1 MTTEPEGKIHS
12 KITIAAMMTL
22 QGNLA
27 CKLGSNHNKGR
38 DLRPIY

>member
-12 KITIAAMMTL
+12 KIAAAAMMTL

-27 CKLGSNHNKGR
+27 CKLGSNRNEGR